1 MGLQSNNV
9 EKDIDDWVSNDEE
22 NELIENEDSCCTKQ
36 RLLKEEKSRIRKP
49 WRQTLIIKLLG
60 RFIGYK
66 TLF

>member
-9 EKDIDDWVSNDEE
+9 EKDIADWVTNDEE
-22 NELIENEDSCCTKQ
+22 NELKENGDPCCTKQ
-36 RLLKEEKSRIRKP
+36 RLLNEEKSRIRKP
-49 WRQTLIIKLLG
+49 WRQTLIIKLFG